1 LTRRGAAYTVSFF
14 HVDPQRN
21 PNVPPIFAAAVP
33 MLTGEPEGRPAA
45 GSSRADLSG
54 AAVALVSVA
63 LALVLALRMTPVG
76 GLWSRSAAIAL
87 GLYAIVSILV
97 LRGLRHHAARRFGAA
112 NAVTLVRAA
121 AVAFLAG
128 IAGLDEPPSD
138 ALRHA
143 ATIIGFTGLLLD
155 GVDGWAARRLHL
167 ASRFGARFDMEVDAL
182 SMVVITLLLLRSGQ
196 AAAWVLAIGLLR
208 YHFVAMG
215 WLWPPLT
222 RRLPERMRRKT
233 ICVAAIIGLL
243 IALSPLVGATAAAAI
258 CASVLALL
266 VYSFAVD
273 YVWLWHLWRSTPAAD
288 RAIPERV

>member
-1 LTRRGAAYTVSFF
+1 MLTRARDDGTSAASPATRTAGATVALLMVALGLVLALHSA
-14 HVDPQRN
+14 
-21 PNVPPIFAAAVP
+21 PIGG
-33 MLTGEPEGRPAA
+33 LWGRPAA
-45 GSSRADLSG
+45 
-54 AAVALVSVA
+54 
-63 LALVLALRMTPVG
+63 
-76 GLWSRSAAIAL
+76 IAL
-87 GLYAIVSILV
+87 TLYAIVALLV
-97 LRGLRHHAARRFGAA
+97 GRGLRHHAPRRFGVA

-128 IAGLDEPPSD
+128 IVALDAPLSD
-138 ALRHA
+138 ALRPGV
-143 ATIIGFTGLLLD
+143 TLIGFAGLLLD
-155 GVDGWAARRLHL
+155 GVDGWAARKLHL

-196 AAAWVLAIGLLR
+196 AGPWVLAIGMLR

-222 RRLPERMRRKT
+222 RRLPDSLRRKS
-233 ICVAAIIGLL
+233 ICVVSIVGLL
-243 IALSPLVGATAAAAI
+243 IALSPAVGATLAAAI
-258 CASVLALL
+258 CAGALALL